1 MCLSFLVYLFLGGC
15 LTTAPSMKRT
25 KNLWILLVSLT
36 HTVNLFLL
44 KKHHQL
50 NSKKYGRFRY
60 LRLQYIW
67 ALKLFPVLCCY
78 MDGNDGHFLRAD
90 VSYFLCCTRKR
101 DKGNR
106 RRLHAGNDGD
116 GFINLKKTG
125 SRIGRL
131 LGGDFVDG

>member
-36 HTVNLFLL
+36 HTINLFPL

-50 NSKKYGRFRY
+50 NSKNYGCFRY

-67 ALKLFPVLCCY
+67 ALKLFPVVCCY
-78 MDGNDGHFLRAD
+78 IDGNDGHCLRTD

-101 DKGNR
+101 VPFPRATKDI
-106 RRLHAGNDGD
+106 GD
-116 GFINLKKTG
+116 VCTQAMMEMD
-125 SRIGRL
+125 L
-131 LGGDFVDG
+131 LT

>member
-36 HTVNLFLL
+36 HTINLFPL

-50 NSKKYGRFRY
+50 NSKNYGCFRY

-67 ALKLFPVLCCY
+67 ALKLFPVVCCY
-78 MDGNDGHFLRAD
+78 MD
-90 VSYFLCCTRKR
+90 
-101 DKGNR
+101 
-106 RRLHAGNDGD
+106 GNDGD
-116 GFINLKKTG
+116 GFINLKKIG
-125 SRIGRL
+125 PRIGRL
-131 LGGDFVDG
+131 LGLRFR